1 MGFYTGLRLKD
12 ISEME
17 WQSIEVDQAI
27 IRVRTKKTAQKL
39 AIPIAPALLEWI
51 SAQPQGIGRAKVF
64 PQLAGKSGTGR
75 SGLSMQFRRIME
87 KAGIRG
93 RILREGSKGGAGRAQ
108 SSLSFHSLRHTF
120 NSALANA
127 CVSQELRQKLTGHK
141 SVSMN
146 DRYTH
151 LQIDALRSEVAK
163 LPHVKRS

>member
-1 MGFYTGLRLKD
+1 
-12 ISEME
+12 
-17 WQSIEVDQAI
+17 
-27 IRVRTKKTAQKL
+27 
-39 AIPIAPALLEWI
+39 
-51 SAQPQGIGRAKVF
+51 
-64 PQLAGKSGTGR
+64 
-75 SGLSMQFRRIME
+75 MQFKQIME

-93 RILREGSKGGAGRAQ
+93 RILREGPKGGAGRAQ

-127 CVSQELRQKLTGHK
+127 GVSQELRQKLTGHK